1 MFEQN
6 QNQHQNRSISITQ
19 ISNID
24 RQHPSLVRV
33 ERLKDQLK
41 QEKLQDKVFYQQIK
55 RKIATR

>member
-6 QNQHQNRSISITQ
+6 QNQHQHRSVSITQ

-24 RQHPSLVRV
+24 RHHYSLVQV

-41 QEKLQDKVFYQQIK
+41 QEKLQDKVFYQEIK

>member
-19 ISNID
+19 ISNLD